1 MRSCALVSELAVIA
15 FLQRVEQVRR
25 RVQLAVV
32 LDLFVTLDLDLA
44 AVLEREHVGRVLQV
58 FFLDEHALERFRIEA
73 ERRAQLQTSS
83 EASLDQIRQ
92 LMLLKGIGING
103 SWLLVMEF
111 FGWRAFKNR
120 REVGGLAG
128 LTPTPYQ
135 SGESAR
141 EQGITKSGN
150 PHVRWMITELAW
162 SWLRFQPE
170 SALSVWFRERFGDGG
185 KRLRR
190 IGIVAVSRKLLI
202 ALWRFLERGVL
213 PEGAVLK
220 EG

>member
-1 MRSCALVSELAVIA
+1 LSKLPEQLDAMRLWDGSPLPPGLR
-15 FLQRVEQVRR
+15 QRVLRVYAHHTFLSEQI
-25 RVQLAVV
+25 
-32 LDLFVTLDLDLA
+32 A
-44 AVLEREHVGRVLQV
+44 AVDAQ
-58 FFLDEHALERFRIEA
+58 
-73 ERRAQLQTSS
+73 RRALLRTSQEMS
-83 EASLDQIRQ
+83 IDKVRQ

-111 FGWRAFKNR
+111 FAWREFKNR

-128 LTPTPYQ
+128 FTPTPYQ

-150 PHVRWMITELAW
+150 RHVRWMTTELAW
-162 SWLRFQPE
+162 CWLRVQPE
-170 SALSVWFRERFGDGG
+170 SALSVGFRERYGSGG

-190 IGIVAVSRKLLI
+190 IGIVAVARKVLI
-202 ALWRFLERGVL
+202 ALWRFLETGVL